1 MKIRFSYFILLL
13 LMAVSTSQLHA
24 AQTSVKQLEKER
36 KETLKKMETTNKM
49 LNETKKS
56 QQSTLNKLNILNN
69 NIRERKTLINTIN
82 KEVKQLDNEINVLT
96 QEKNE
101 LEKQLEKLK
110 ADYARLIQEAYI
122 NRNSYNKIIF
132 IFSAENFDQSY
143 RRLRYLQ
150 EYSSYRKQQAKE
162 IQRITAEIEE
172 RNKASEQHKLSKLS
186 VLQQKEQ
193 ETRKLARDQQTE
205 KKMLTDLQKKE
216 RKLKQDLKTQ
226 EKKAAQLNKK
236 IEDMIAEEIRRNE
249 EKQKKAQQKEGQ
261 KPTTGTIK
269 PENMLTKEE
278 KLLNGNFESNKG
290 RLPWPVERGFISGKY
305 GVQPHPV
312 LKHVTVNN
320 KGIYIQTPAKSD
332 ARAIFDGE
340 VTQRFSM
347 PGSNNG
353 IIVKHGIYRTVY
365 ANLTEMYVNVGDK
378 IKAKQAIGKI
388 YTDDEN
394 DNKTELY
401 FQLWKDKT
409 IMDPTPWI
417 AK

>member
-278 KLLNGNFESNKG
+278 KLHNGNFESNKG
-290 RLPWPVERGFISGKY
+290 RMPSPVERGFNRAKY